1 MRTPW
6 SSAGSLGSVRWV
18 QYLSPARGA
27 PARAQTAVIAPVSAA
42 ERLVGKH
49 RDRLDAAAAWGVPA
63 HVTVRYPFVEPAAA
77 NEQLIAAP
85 DAAVGSVS
93 AFDCRFLRTR
103 WFGDDAGPEVAAPI

>member
-18 QYLSPARGA
+18 QKLSPARGA
-27 PARAQTAVIAPVSAA
+27 PAPAQTAVIAPVPAA
-42 ERLVGKH
+42 GRLVGKH

-77 NEQLIAAP
+77 NEQLIAGRSRG
-85 DAAVGSVS
+85 V
-93 AFDCRFLRTR
+93 R
-103 WFGDDAGPEVAAPI
+103 